1 MMGCRGGFGGKFVD
15 QSVWSDICVRY
26 QDELLSRARR
36 EGVPLHDAEDIVQ
49 EVLQAARNY
58 KGTGGAEVR
67 TFLIAVLQNQ
77 IRKWIRKA
85 TVSRNTVA
93 VDAVAESLP
102 DGGRDPSEIAGGAE
116 IKEMILRSFMELP
129 DFCRDV
135 CELRHVYGYSYGEIS
150 KELGVPLETVKSRL
164 HRARKLLQ
172 EKLQDIL

>member
-1 MMGCRGGFGGKFVD
+1 MD

-26 QDELLSRARR
+26 QGELLSRARR
-36 EGVPLHDAEDIVQ
+36 EGVPAHDSEDRVQ

-77 IRKWIRKA
+77 VRKWIRKA
-85 TVSRNTVA
+85 AASRNTLP
-93 VDAVAESLP
+93 VDAVADSLP
-102 DGGRDPSEIAGGAE
+102 DAGRDPSDIVGGAE
-116 IKEMILRSFMELP
+116 IKDMILRSFTELP
-129 DFCRDV
+129 DFCRNV
-135 CELRHVYGYSYGEIS
+135 CELRHVYGYSYEEIS
-150 KELGVPLETVKSRL
+150 KELDLPLETVKSRL